1 MTTRVESDSSQI
13 LFQFLAAAISIAFIA
28 PHNLVVNAEEVFVFW
43 GHNHKDKMFE
53 RDRIIR
59 KSMVLFGEFGGEEK
73 TLEKTN

>member
-1 MTTRVESDSSQI
+1 
-13 LFQFLAAAISIAFIA
+13 
-28 PHNLVVNAEEVFVFW
+28 
-43 GHNHKDKMFE
+43 MFE